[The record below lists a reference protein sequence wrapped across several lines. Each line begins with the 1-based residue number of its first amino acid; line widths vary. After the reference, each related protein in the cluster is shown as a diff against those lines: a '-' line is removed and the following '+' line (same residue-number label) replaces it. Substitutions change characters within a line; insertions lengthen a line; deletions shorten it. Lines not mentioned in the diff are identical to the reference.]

1 MFFSQSATPVQSWVM
16 EQEGPTAVS
25 RFWGWRATIPAVC
38 GPLAVHG
45 AACRAAKW
53 ARTWKQRLQRRGQKL
68 WMLTSARWDWERY
81 SSVGVCETAA
91 LHGVTHLTV
100 STIISSPFLPHS
112 IPVSSSSSPSSSL
125 SLFALLIS
133 LLLTFRCCH
142 ANFPGDSVVME
153 TGQQGRSAD
162 VWCCSGVCTNQ
173 SPVFGLVLLRRPC
186 FFCTPVPY
194 SGCPPSTIHTAAM
207 WLPTNTFYKI

>member
-1 MFFSQSATPVQSWVM
+1 MGAHLKAETPAPWSEALNANVCAVRLRALQLCWSVRNSRSTRSDSSHRLHHHFFTFS
-16 EQEGPTAVS
+16 
-25 RFWGWRATIPAVC
+25 
-38 GPLAVHG
+38 
-45 AACRAAKW
+45 
-53 ARTWKQRLQRRGQKL
+53 
-68 WMLTSARWDWERY
+68 
-81 SSVGVCETAA
+81 
-91 LHGVTHLTV
+91 
-100 STIISSPFLPHS
+100 PHS

-186 FFCTPVPY
+186 FFFALLFLQI
-194 SGCPPSTIHTAAM
+194 CPPSTIHTAAM